1 MIFKPYRRNYWV
13 KQKSEGNVA
22 NSVDNQELITLTADI
37 AASFVSNN
45 RIGTGDI
52 GDLIAS
58 VHSALSAL
66 GQSEEA
72 SATKQEP
79 AVSIRSSVKPDHIV
93 CLEDGKK
100 LKMLKRYLMT
110 KFEMTPEQYRAKW
123 DLKPDYPMVAPN
135 YSATRKALAL
145 TLGLGRKAK
154 AGAATDKAS
163 AKPKGRE
170 PKAVTEAVAA
180 PKAAKPSK
188 VTRATKVTKA
198 AAPAAPKAKR
208 GAAKAAAPAKPAAK
222 ATRAKKAAAAAAA
235 EAPAKTVGRRTL
247 KVAAAAE

>member
-1 MIFKPYRRNYWV
+1 
-13 KQKSEGNVA
+13 VA
-22 NSVDNQELITLTADI
+22 NSIDNQELITLTADI

-52 GDLIAS
+52 GELIAS

-66 GQSEEA
+66 GQADEPSV
-72 SATKQEP
+72 TKLEP
-79 AVSIRSSVKPDHIV
+79 AVSVRSSVKPDHIV

-110 KFEMTPEQYRAKW
+110 KFQMTPDQYRAKW
-123 DLKPDYPMVAPN
+123 DLKSDYPMVAPN

-154 AGAATDKAS
+154 TLPAADKAPT
-163 AKPKGRE
+163 KPKGRG
-170 PKAVTEAVAA
+170 PKAVPEVAAA
-180 PKAAKPSK
+180 PKAAKASAAPK
-188 VTRATKVTKA
+188 PPKAPAAPKAAKTTKA
-198 AAPAAPKAKR
+198 PKAVAPKTAAPKAKR

-222 ATRAKKAAAAAAA
+222 APRAKKAAAPAASSPAAPAKPGRRRTLKIAAAA
-235 EAPAKTVGRRTL
+235 E
-247 KVAAAAE
+247 

>member
-1 MIFKPYRRNYWV
+1 MAIFSLYRRHYWV
-13 KQKSEGNVA
+13 KQKSEDNVA
-22 NSVDNQELITLTADI
+22 NSIDNQELITLTADI

-52 GDLIAS
+52 AELIAS

-66 GQSEEA
+66 GQADEP
-72 SATKQEP
+72 SATKLEP

-110 KFEMTPEQYRAKW
+110 KFQMTPDQYRAKW
-123 DLKPDYPMVAPN
+123 DLKSDYPMVAPN

-154 AGAATDKAS
+154 TPGADKAT
-163 AKPKGRE
+163 AKPKGRARKAVPE
-170 PKAVTEAVAA
+170 AAVAPKAPAA
-180 PKAAKPSK
+180 PKA
-188 VTRATKVTKA
+188 TKA
-198 AAPAAPKAKR
+198 AKAVTPKAAAPKAKR
-208 GAAKAAAPAKPAAK
+208 GAAKAAAPAPAKPAAK
-222 ATRAKKAAAAAAA
+222 APRAKKTATAPA
-235 EAPAKTVGRRTL
+235 APAKAVRRRTL
-247 KVAAAAE
+247 KVATAAE

>member
-1 MIFKPYRRNYWV
+1 MR
-13 KQKSEGNVA
+13 KSEDKVA

-52 GDLIAS
+52 AELIAS

-66 GQSEEA
+66 GQADEPA
-72 SATKQEP
+72 ATKQEP

-110 KFEMTPEQYRAKW
+110 KFQMTPDQYRAKW
-123 DLKPDYPMVAPN
+123 DLKSDYPMVAPN
-135 YSATRKALAL
+135 YSETRKALAL

-154 AGAATDKAS
+154 TPAGADKAP
-163 AKPKGRE
+163 AKPRGRARKAAPE
-170 PKAVTEAVAA
+170 TTVAPKATA
-180 PKAAKPSK
+180 PKAAKAAK
-188 VTRATKVTKA
+188 TTKVTKA
-198 AAPAAPKAKR
+198 VKAAASGAAPAKGKP
-208 GAAKAAAPAKPAAK
+208 GAAKAAAPAKPAAAAK
-222 ATRAKKAAAAAAA
+222 APRAKKAPAAPAAPAKAVRRRTLKIAAAA
-235 EAPAKTVGRRTL
+235 E
-247 KVAAAAE
+247 

>member
-1 MIFKPYRRNYWV
+1 M
-13 KQKSEGNVA
+13 QKSEDKVA

-66 GQSEEA
+66 GGADEP
-72 SATKQEP
+72 SATKLEP

-110 KFEMTPEQYRAKW
+110 KFQMTPEQYRAKW

-154 AGAATDKAS
+154 AGIATDKAS
-163 AKPKGRE
+163 AKPRGRAS
-170 PKAVTEAVAA
+170 KSATEAVTPKASTA
-180 PKAAKPSK
+180 PKAAKPGK
-188 VTRATKVTKA
+188 ATKA
-198 AAPAAPKAKR
+198 AAPEAAAPKAKR
-208 GAAKAAAPAKPAAK
+208 GAKAAAPAKPAAK
-222 ATRAKKAAAAAAA
+222 APRAKMAAAAPA
-235 EAPAKTVGRRTL
+235 APAKAVRRRTL
-247 KVAAAAE
+247 KMSAAAE

>member
-1 MIFKPYRRNYWV
+1 M
-13 KQKSEGNVA
+13 A
-22 NSVDNQELITLTADI
+22 NTIDNQELITLTADI

-52 GDLIAS
+52 GELIAS

-66 GQSEEA
+66 GQADEP
-72 SATKQEP
+72 SATKLEP

-110 KFEMTPEQYRAKW
+110 KFQMTPDQYRAKW
-123 DLKPDYPMVAPN
+123 DLKSDYPMVAPN

-154 AGAATDKAS
+154 TGVDKAP
-163 AKPKGRE
+163 AKPKGRAR
-170 PKAVTEAVAA
+170 KAAPEVAVA
-180 PKAAKPSK
+180 PKPAK
-188 VTRATKVTKA
+188 
-198 AAPAAPKAKR
+198 APAAPKPAKATKPAKVIKEVKTAEPKAAAPKVKR
-208 GAAKAAAPAKPAAK
+208 VAAKAAAPAKPAAK
-222 ATRAKKAAAAAAA
+222 APRAKKAPAAPAKPGRRRTLKIAAAA
-235 EAPAKTVGRRTL
+235 E
-247 KVAAAAE
+247 

>member
-1 MIFKPYRRNYWV
+1 M
-13 KQKSEGNVA
+13 QKSEDKVA

-52 GDLIAS
+52 AELIAS

-66 GQSEEA
+66 GQADEPA
-72 SATKQEP
+72 ATKQEP

-110 KFEMTPEQYRAKW
+110 KFQMTPDQYRAKW
-123 DLKPDYPMVAPN
+123 DLKSDYPMVAPN
-135 YSATRKALAL
+135 YSETRKALAL

-154 AGAATDKAS
+154 TLPGADKAPAKPRGRARKAAPEATVASKAPTAPAS
-163 AKPKGRE
+163 AKAGKTT
-170 PKAVTEAVAA
+170 KVA
-180 PKAAKPSK
+180 KAAK
-188 VTRATKVTKA
+188 A
-198 AAPAAPKAKR
+198 AASGVAAAKVKP
-208 GAAKAAAPAKPAAK
+208 GAAKAPAPAKPAAAAK
-222 ATRAKKAAAAAAA
+222 APRAKKAPAAPAAPVKAVRRRTLKIAAAA
-235 EAPAKTVGRRTL
+235 E
-247 KVAAAAE
+247 